1 MPLARPDARAR
12 IETGPAGQSRAA
24 PAPPC
29 RRASLPGTRNPF
41 RRKRQR
47 ARDQLAAA
55 GAEDGRAR
63 RSRAAGRARMDSPA
77 TASPSGHSGALVVV
91 DELTR
96 RSALSPAAARTCPTS
111 QGVGRPSL
119 LSSAA
124 SGDSA
129 SERICIAHRE
139 STWAWM
145 CVAASDEPSSGSASN
160 RAAAMMKLPER
171 SRNSSTQPQRCR
183 SRRSVSKLWTNW
195 TSLAPTSFG
204 LTKPL
209 PVRQARVPCPNRLRS
224 QTPRSTPRATGA
236 RVSARPP
243 P

>member
-1 MPLARPDARAR
+1 
-12 IETGPAGQSRAA
+12 
-24 PAPPC
+24 
-29 RRASLPGTRNPF
+29 
-41 RRKRQR
+41 
-47 ARDQLAAA
+47 
-55 GAEDGRAR
+55 
-63 RSRAAGRARMDSPA
+63 MDFPA
-77 TASPSGHSGALVVV
+77 TASPSGHPGALVVV

-145 CVAASDEPSSGSASN
+145 CVAVSDEPSSGSASD
-160 RAAAMMKLPER
+160 RAAVMMKLPER
-171 SRNSSTQPQRCR
+171 SRNSSMQPQRCR

-195 TSLAPTSFG
+195 TSLCAGLVRPDEAAPGRPSAIATSESCAESNPAINASSDWSTG
-204 LTKPL
+204 IGPSAAVT
-209 PVRQARVPCPNRLRS
+209 
-224 QTPRSTPRATGA
+224 RSTAVRRRRDCSSVQIVPNAVAAGSPGA
-236 RVSARPP
+236 NAGSGMRRTAICSTTLAYGICPAKKISG
-243 P
+243 